1 MNQPSTATQ
10 AAPPPEP
17 TPEIP
22 AEEVLA
28 RSPVVNSIGMSLKVI
43 PAGTFPM
50 GATGGQPDEKPVTD
64 VRIRRPFFIGVT
76 EVTNAQW
83 KKVTE
88 AIPSL
93 SQDENCPVEL
103 VTWHQANAFC
113 EALSKLPA
121 EREAGRFYRLPAEA
135 EWEYACRAGTQ
146 TQYSFGD
153 SIEQLADHAWCSGNA
168 RGRSHPVAQK
178 QPNAWGLHDLHGNVA
193 EWCADQYAAYR
204 TERMFAGPDRE
215 SESVRV
221 VRGGG
226 WLLGPEHCRSAVRG
240 AVAPSV
246 SLPHLGFRVVMEMEG
261 RETTAQKIQ
270 AGRSADAG
278 NSSVESRWDHS
289 AGGQRGILE
298 LHSNGRCKS
307 GTAEGTWE
315 TVSGLLVMKWPAS
328 NAAGESRVD
337 ACTLSPDGLSFSGT
351 SSNTG
356 HRIFGRRLD
365 SDEANANPR

>member
-1 MNQPSTATQ
+1 
-10 AAPPPEP
+10 
-17 TPEIP
+17 
-22 AEEVLA
+22 
-28 RSPVVNSIGMSLKVI
+28 
-43 PAGTFPM
+43 
-50 GATGGQPDEKPVTD
+50 
-64 VRIRRPFFIGVT
+64 
-76 EVTNAQW
+76 
-83 KKVTE
+83 
-88 AIPSL
+88 
-93 SQDENCPVEL
+93 
-103 VTWHQANAFC
+103 
-113 EALSKLPA
+113 
-121 EREAGRFYRLPAEA
+121 
-135 EWEYACRAGTQ
+135 
-146 TQYSFGD
+146 
-153 SIEQLADHAWCSGNA
+153 
-168 RGRSHPVAQK
+168 
-178 QPNAWGLHDLHGNVA
+178 
-193 EWCADQYAAYR
+193 
-204 TERMFAGPDRE
+204 
-215 SESVRV
+215 
-221 VRGGG
+221 
-226 WLLGPEHCRSAVRG
+226 
-240 AVAPSV
+240 V